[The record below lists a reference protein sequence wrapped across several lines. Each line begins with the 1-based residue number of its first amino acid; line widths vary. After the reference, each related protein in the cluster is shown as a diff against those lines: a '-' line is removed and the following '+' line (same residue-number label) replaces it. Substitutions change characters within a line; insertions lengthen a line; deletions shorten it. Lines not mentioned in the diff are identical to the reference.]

1 LCSSGCTGTCT
12 LLSLPPEC
20 WDYRHASPH
29 LASEHFSTKT
39 VFIQSFIAATV
50 GMWPSLRTLEGGL
63 RQVLS
68 PEKGESSSS
77 QTPQSM
83 GIGWG
88 ADEILLPWAHPL
100 HRNVLGPELGL
111 AVFKDSQ
118 GLQSGKVSG
127 VSEEALWNG
136 SSSKDF
142 RGFTWLLLS

>member
-118 GLQSGKVSG
+118 GTPEWQGF
-127 VSEEALWNG
+127 G
-136 SSSKDF
+136 SV
-142 RGFTWLLLS
+142 RGSIVEWQQ